1 MFTLSRFG
9 VPQEAAKKGFLN
21 KEVAKISEKGSSSYQ
36 GVRVFRK
43 LRSVRTYPGS
53 SSTFLEIALVAA
65 IPRCESL
72 AQQSGLRAPD
82 NSSECSTELLKN
94 VIPDLE
100 EDQMAV
106 SFEESEDW

>member
-1 MFTLSRFG
+1 MFTLPRF
-9 VPQEAAKKGFLN
+9 VVLSEAAKKG
-21 KEVAKISEKGSSSYQ
+21 
-36 GVRVFRK
+36 
-43 LRSVRTYPGS
+43 
-53 SSTFLEIALVAA
+53 FLEIALVAA

-82 NSSECSTELLKN
+82 NSSECSREVSKK

-106 SFEESEDW
+106 SFEESED